1 MRVIIKYFLGI
12 LAITSILAIVGLD
25 AVQIFRDI
33 NNQTANS
40 LTSYNRVITPAYI
53 LRKAIVETLS
63 IIGYVFGLVAFI
75 RVERLA
81 RVLKKQGTISENKK

>member
-33 NNQTANS
+33 NNHTDLEVVQ
-40 LTSYNRVITPAYI
+40 
-53 LRKAIVETLS
+53 
-63 IIGYVFGLVAFI
+63 
-75 RVERLA
+75 LA
-81 RVLKKQGTISENKK
+81 RNDQLDIAIDLMAFTEKNRFGIWWIIRRDCREGDCFN